1 VALVR
6 IRPATRS
13 DLRLL
18 GPIEAT
24 ADGQFREQFG
34 YDPGWGEPPSGE
46 HRAAQPGFLL
56 IGEEDGEVIGFVH
69 VLEVEGAAHLE
80 QVSVHSDRQQ
90 RGYGRALVEAAK
102 DGAAQRGYDEIT
114 LMTYADVPWNAP
126 FYASCGFAEIA
137 PSTRF
142 QHRLQA
148 VERDLDLER
157 HGRRVLMA
165 ASLTPDEVTGR

>member
-18 GPIEAT
+18 GTIEASG
-24 ADGQFREQFG
+24 DRQFREHFG

-56 IGEEDGEVIGFVH
+56 VGEDDGEVIGFVH
-69 VLEVEGAAHLE
+69 VLEVDDAAHLE
-80 QVSVHSDRQQ
+80 QVSVRSDRQQ
-90 RGYGRALVEAAK
+90 RGFGRALVEAAK
-102 DGAAQRGYDEIT
+102 DAAAQRGYAEIT

-126 FYASCGFAEIA
+126 FYVTCGFVQTE
-137 PSTRF
+137 PTTRF
-142 QHRLQA
+142 QHRLLA
-148 VERDLDLER
+148 VERDLGLGQ

-165 ASLTPDEVTGR
+165 ASLSSTQVTDR